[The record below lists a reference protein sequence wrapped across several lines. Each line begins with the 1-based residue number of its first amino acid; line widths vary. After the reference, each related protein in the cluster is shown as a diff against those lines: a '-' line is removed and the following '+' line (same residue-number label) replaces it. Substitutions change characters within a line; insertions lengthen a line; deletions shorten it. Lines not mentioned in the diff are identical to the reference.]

1 MIARFSGER
10 DKVEDSANRAVSG
23 DISMLTCLIC
33 GGDMRQDT
41 DEVAEL
47 LRQAGCVSTT
57 AGSDGRRFLFSDG
70 EELEVGGTCNACD
83 EIEIRKFLES
93 R

>member
-1 MIARFSGER
+1 MKARTFL
-10 DKVEDSANRAVSG
+10 AHICPG
-23 DISMLTCLIC
+23 DISMLTCLLC

-41 DEVAEL
+41 AEVTEL
-47 LRQAGCVSTT
+47 LREGGCISTT
-57 AGSDGRRFLFSDG
+57 SGPDGRRFQFADG

-83 EIEIRKFLES
+83 ENEIRKFLES